1 MKLTTNS
8 FPQQVFWVK
17 NFVNKVNKANVTE
30 TDWQHYDIIAKQ
42 LGKTLCNIS
51 SEEKIQLKEAF
62 GKAMSAETLQGFAFT
77 KPHGYAGDYEIID
90 KFYTFYTSPDERLA
104 KWDKYVHSIPAVKA
118 VRNRKTYIKNLLAEK
133 MKTHYSEQPFEMLN
147 LASGPARDL
156 FEFFNENPD
165 ASLRADC
172 IDLDTNAIS
181 FASKLLAPFSNR
193 IAFHNKNVL
202 RFHSSKCYDLV
213 WSAGLFDYF
222 TDDIFKRLVQKFLQ
236 NVKPGGELVIGNFC
250 TSNPNIDYMDLLD
263 WKLYHRSADDL
274 IKLTTDC
281 GVDPENIS
289 VDKEPEG
296 VNLFIRIKKTA
307 FNEMA
312 GNIAGLFIELS

>member
-1 MKLTTNS
+1 MKRTNNA

-30 TDWQHYDIIAKQ
+30 ADWQHYDIVVKQ

-90 KFYTFYTSPDERLA
+90 KLYTFYTSPDERLV
-104 KWDKYVHSIPAVKA
+104 KWDEYFHSIPAVKA

-133 MKTHYSEQPFEMLN
+133 MKMHYSEQSFEMLN

-165 ASLRADC
+165 ASLNVDC

-181 FASKLLAPFSNR
+181 F
-193 IAFHNKNVL
+193 
-202 RFHSSKCYDLV
+202 D
-213 WSAGLFDYF
+213 
-222 TDDIFKRLVQKFLQ
+222 
-236 NVKPGGELVIGNFC
+236 VKPGGELVIGNFC

-274 IKLTTDC
+274 IKLMADC
-281 GVDPENIS
+281 GVEHENIT

-307 FNEMA
+307 FKEMA
-312 GNIAGLFIELS
+312 DNIAGLFIELS